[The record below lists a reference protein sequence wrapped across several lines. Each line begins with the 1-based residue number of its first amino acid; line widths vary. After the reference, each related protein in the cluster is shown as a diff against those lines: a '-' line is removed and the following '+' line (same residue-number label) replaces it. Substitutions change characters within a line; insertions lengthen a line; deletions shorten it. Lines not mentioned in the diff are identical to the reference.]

1 MKQERLLTILV
12 APHMSEKSAIAK
24 DERRQYV
31 FEVSRSANKNEVKQA
46 VEHLFNTTVTSVRIV
61 NVKSKPKRFRNMEG
75 RSKVWKKAYVTL
87 AAGKVIEFS
96 GA

>member
-1 MKQERLLTILV
+1 MKQERLLTILL

-31 FEVSRSANKNEVKQA
+31 FEVMRSANKSEIKQA
-46 VEHLFNTTVTSVRIV
+46 VENVFNVKVSSVRIV
-61 NVKSKPKRFRNMEG
+61 NVKSKPKRFRNIEG
-75 RSKVWKKAYVTL
+75 KSKVWKKAYVTL
-87 AAGKVIEFS
+87 DVGQSIEFG